1 MKRLLIL
8 LSLCL
13 LPFGHAVAQDTSSIT
28 EEEAF
33 EAVFADPGNI
43 LLNFQLASIQLKN
56 GNIKEASGTLERI
69 LILLPSNAEAQ
80 SLLAAVQLRLG
91 NKPEAE
97 RLSNLILENEAATAS
112 QKQEATAIIAQIE
125 ADRNAYNFTGFVS
138 IGSGISD
145 NPEGGSRGNKPE
157 TGTEVSKRARAEEFT
172 TANINI
178 NLKRRLISQLPQ
190 DIN

>member
-56 GNIKEASGTLERI
+56 GNIERI
-69 LILLPSNAEAQ
+69 WYI
-80 SLLAAVQLRLG
+80 
-91 NKPEAE
+91 
-97 RLSNLILENEAATAS
+97 
-112 QKQEATAIIAQIE
+112 
-125 ADRNAYNFTGFVS
+125 
-138 IGSGISD
+138 
-145 NPEGGSRGNKPE
+145 
-157 TGTEVSKRARAEEFT
+157 RAHFDPFA
-172 TANINI
+172 
-178 NLKRRLISQLPQ
+178 LKC
-190 DIN
+190 

>member
-145 NPEGGSRGNKPE
+145 NPEGTRGNKPRNRHRSQQTCQE
-157 TGTEVSKRARAEEFT
+157 
-172 TANINI
+172 
-178 NLKRRLISQLPQ
+178 LKNSQQPISISISSAVLSLSCHK
-190 DIN
+190 IST